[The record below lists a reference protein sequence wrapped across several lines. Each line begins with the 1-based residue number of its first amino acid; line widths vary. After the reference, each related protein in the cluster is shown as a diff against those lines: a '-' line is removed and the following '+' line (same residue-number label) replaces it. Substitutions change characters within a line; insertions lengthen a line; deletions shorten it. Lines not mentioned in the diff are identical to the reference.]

1 MLGRCKWV
9 AVMDV
14 FPSVVGELL
23 PDLEQCAQRGIE
35 VVVKAYESVE
45 VAGARM
51 MVRPRGYEIVEA
63 IPGSLVSLNIDG
75 QEHLLAMLAD
85 DGDRV
90 HQAIWTSS
98 TIVAYVLY
106 NGLVN
111 ELSQMAVMQALD
123 GDASASVIRREVE
136 ELRHLHPISS
146 RGPVYQNLLRQ
157 MGFAPETDQVKASVR
172 QSDKA
177 HDKTKITGTKK
188 RKGSS

>member
-1 MLGRCKWV
+1 MLGRCTWV
-9 AVMDV
+9 AVMDL
-14 FPSVVGELL
+14 FPSVAGELL
-23 PDLEQCAQRGIE
+23 PDLEQCAQRGVE

-51 MVRPRGYEIVEA
+51 MIRPRGYEIVEA

-85 DGDRV
+85 DGDCV

-98 TIVAYVLY
+98 TIVAYLLY
-106 NGLVN
+106 NGLIN
-111 ELSQMAVMQALD
+111 EVSQVAVMQALD
-123 GDASASVIRREVE
+123 SDASASVIRRRFE

-157 MGFAPETDQVKASVR
+157 MGLAPKVDQMKAAAR
-172 QSDKA
+172 QRDNA
-177 HDKTKITGTKK
+177 QEKTKITELKK
-188 RKGSS
+188 RKG